1 MDNQTTPTKPNYYTI
16 QGFDL
21 WDITSRLPHPIA
33 SAVEYVYR
41 HHRKNGVVDL
51 EKARMWL
58 QYAKET
64 LEHGNM
70 YRVAKA
76 NREIVRR
83 GLQKL
88 QEQTTT
94 SEEFRMYSYLLIFL
108 FGYPTLESKTNML
121 HHVLMSLEDL
131 IAKESVAD
139 QEEEVTPCA
148 TK

>member
-1 MDNQTTPTKPNYYTI
+1 MNIQSVQTKPNYYKI
-16 QGFDL
+16 QGFEL
-21 WDITSRLPHPIA
+21 WDITSRMPHPLA
-33 SAVEYVYR
+33 CAVEYVYR
-41 HHRKNGVVDL
+41 HRSKNGAVDL

-64 LEHGNM
+64 LAYGNM

-88 QEQTTT
+88 SEQAATR
-94 SEEFRMYSYLLIFL
+94 EESRMYSYLSDSL
-108 FGYPTLESKTNML
+108 FDFASKTYSL
-121 HHVLMSLEDL
+121 HSALTSLEDL

-139 QEEEVTPCA
+139 KEEEEPSCA

>member
-16 QGFDL
+16 QGFEL
-21 WDITSRLPHPIA
+21 WDITSRMPHPLA
-33 SAVEYVYR
+33 CVVEYVYR
-41 HHRKNGVVDL
+41 HRRKNGVVDL

-64 LEHGNM
+64 LAQGNT

-76 NREIVRR
+76 NREIVRT

-88 QEQTTT
+88 SEQAATN
-94 SEEFRMYSYLLIFL
+94 EEYRIYSYLLNF
-108 FGYPTLESKTNML
+108 FDYPLLTSKDKTL
-121 HHVLMSLEDL
+121 HRALMDLEDL
-131 IAKESVAD
+131 IAKESGSD
-139 QEEEVTPCA
+139 QEEEVTPCT